1 MKQWLVTLTNKS
13 ATPPYRSSD
22 HEMFLRGLPHLCQ
35 RMKRPSS
42 EEIHKI
48 KREPKSLPVP
58 DLYALSRDNPLP
70 EVPGI
75 SAPAPANGV
84 SSAATEVTNSASSY
98 SATMGNFAPVAQGVH
113 SAQFPTQF
121 GMDTTAGLGIFLQQ
135 MNTMRAVNA
144 PATVSSGS
152 ITNGMSTADLF
163 SFINSQRQQGAPG
176 PAQQQPPQ
184 QQQQQQV
191 FPNAAMLSSTGSGNG
206 GYSGNGNNNAADI
219 LALLRQQSGAPLT
232 QAQPPPPASATL
244 LPGSGTTAEQVLA
257 LLRQRASSS
266 APVPMPVP
274 STTPPSNMIP
284 ALLAALLSQHNS
296 NSGQAATRVPMA
308 AHAAPG
314 VPDLSSFLQ
323 QVQARP
329 SASAPAPAF
338 HVDVSQQAPNNNVA
352 VLLAQLSQHLGAGS
366 GGGGGGGG
374 APTAQEAALLLLMQG
389 RQPSSQPLS
398 PSMAPVVPPPPPPQ
412 APAPPSLPAGLNI
425 QELLRQLSN
434 VARNNGSSNNNN
446 NNRHQSSPDQQ
457 N

>member
-1 MKQWLVTLTNKS
+1 MKQWLVTLTNLLF
-13 ATPPYRSSD
+13 APQYRSSD

-42 EEIHKI
+42 EEIHKT

-75 SAPAPANGV
+75 SAPAQANGV
-84 SSAATEVTNSASSY
+84 SSAATEVTNSASSN

-121 GMDTTAGLGIFLQQ
+121 GMDATAGLGIFLQQ
-135 MNTMRAVNA
+135 MNAMRAVNA

-176 PAQQQPPQ
+176 PAQQQP
-184 QQQQQQV
+184 QQQQV
-191 FPNAAMLSSTGSGNG
+191 FPYAAIPPSTGSGNG

-352 VLLAQLSQHLGAGS
+352 VLLAQLSQHLGATSGV
-366 GGGGGGGG
+366 GGGGNGEG
-374 APTAQEAALLLLMQG
+374 AERNAAV
-389 RQPSSQPLS
+389 SF
-398 PSMAPVVPPPPPPQ
+398 
-412 APAPPSLPAGLNI
+412 
-425 QELLRQLSN
+425 
-434 VARNNGSSNNNN
+434 
-446 NNRHQSSPDQQ
+446 
-457 N
+457 